1 MNVNIALL
9 CTMSRATFSRAIC
22 REDIR
27 NVFLS
32 AIIAILI
39 TSREIEVQI
48 SDRYSVRKRVFR
60 RIDHTGCL

>member
-48 SDRYSVRKRVFR
+48 SDRF
-60 RIDHTGCL
+60 